1 MCMKSRGA
9 VFWTLPILVVVFMG
23 AGCGDNDSQMVDNG
37 ITTEIFNQSGEEITV
52 DDNTADG
59 SSGSAES
66 LIDFFDDANLPDPIK
81 VMPQAVAETGS
92 ATDFIK
98 KIQADVVLTMISS
111 NYIGSLSDT
120 RGLNTN
126 YYIFT
131 SEENPEWYYL
141 VNVPRDGGG
150 LKRFIMPKEDFSL
163 DFQIEPIPF
172 QFWNVN
178 YASAMGIAEKNGG
191 KDFRIKHNNN
201 FETALI
207 LAKPIAN
214 LLSWHITYDATD
226 GTGDR
231 FKISI
236 NANTGEIQPTS

>member
-1 MCMKSRGA
+1 MVFAGA
-9 VFWTLPILVVVFMG
+9 S
-23 AGCGDNDSQMVDNG
+23 CGSQSTQPVSEG
-37 ITTEIFNQSGEEITV
+37 ISTEIFNDSGNEINVEDTTDNSSQAA
-52 DDNTADG
+52 DDLA
-59 SSGSAES
+59 A
-66 LIDFFDDANLPDPIK
+66 FFDDAGLPDPIK
-81 VMPQAVAETGS
+81 VLPQAIAETGS

-98 KIQADVVLTMISS
+98 KIQGDAVLTMVSS

-131 SEENPEWYYL
+131 SAENPEWYYL

-191 KDFRIKHNNN
+191 KDFRIEHNNN

-236 NANTGEIQPTS
+236 NANTGEIQPAS